1 MKTIILFLIFLL
13 TPTAFSKPNPKGFLI
28 NAPMFQATKG
38 ISNTKITRIR
48 VDVKH
53 LSDSQY
59 FVYPYK
65 DMPDKKIK
73 VKATTLATKAHF
85 AIKNLNKEP
94 ITLTGFL
101 PYSAAASKRDG
112 ISKPVLVT
120 AKLDTAELQITKN
133 RDDCK
138 GNCQGYTFKIKIAG
152 DAVSLLVFEA
162 EHQVLES
169 KNWFSFLFFD
179 RIKGRPSYRRIGCDK
194 CSIEFGY
201 SSKRTDED
209 QNRRFHLAFVNNRQV
224 YETEFLETIH
234 SFLLN

>member
-73 VKATTLATKAHF
+73 VYNSF
-85 AIKNLNKEP
+85 FNIE
-94 ITLTGFL
+94 IIV
-101 PYSAAASKRDG
+101 SK
-112 ISKPVLVT
+112 
-120 AKLDTAELQITKN
+120 
-133 RDDCK
+133 
-138 GNCQGYTFKIKIAG
+138 
-152 DAVSLLVFEA
+152 
-162 EHQVLES
+162 
-169 KNWFSFLFFD
+169 
-179 RIKGRPSYRRIGCDK
+179 
-194 CSIEFGY
+194 
-201 SSKRTDED
+201 
-209 QNRRFHLAFVNNRQV
+209 
-224 YETEFLETIH
+224 
-234 SFLLN
+234 